1 MSTTPFLKH
10 PHWNSLIIFDVFSC
24 VVFVLC
30 RVLVRL
36 ATHPSSLCAVAQ
48 QTFYRSVAA
57 SLASYPPNTRRRS
70 HHSSKPHEQPH
81 QTEVFVSVQSRGSHH
96 SLHKSLPTIG
106 PFSPSFAAFVTTS
119 RRSHQSLNSDQT
131 SKRLHR
137 QGTRIRGVHGVAAAP
152 IFSHTFLHACTQT
165 TIFANPRALLAARVV
180 ITSRRVPVTLHVTPG
195 FRPNHDDLLSRR
207 YRHVKHHCISLR
219 AIPSID
225 APGTYHTASI
235 PASSANQCRQPSTS
249 PARCNE
255 TQHTKRH
262 RIPIAYASHPASN
275 HRRPCRPVPDVPAL
289 LSLS

>member
-119 RRSHQSLNSDQT
+119 RHQ
-131 SKRLHR
+131 
-137 QGTRIRGVHGVAAAP
+137 
-152 IFSHTFLHACTQT
+152 
-165 TIFANPRALLAARVV
+165 NPRCTRRRGSPHILTHLLARMH
-180 ITSRRVPVTLHVTPG
+180 TNNHLCQPSSPSRRT
-195 FRPNHDDLLSRR
+195 RR
-207 YRHVKHHCISLR
+207 YHVSPRSCYSSRHT
-219 AIPSID
+219 
-225 APGTYHTASI
+225 GF
-235 PASSANQCRQPSTS
+235 SAQP
-249 PARCNE
+249 R
-255 TQHTKRH
+255 
-262 RIPIAYASHPASN
+262 
-275 HRRPCRPVPDVPAL
+275 
-289 LSLS
+289 